1 MTSNLCSEC
10 KIFPTQYHYS
20 LCKTILVC
28 IMYCLKRGL
37 AEIVFVCILY
47 DENHENDTKS
57 RGKVS
62 SHPTNINSI
71 ATSNKAQQDGS
82 LKLVCRSRNDTKV
95 SRNGSII
102 TATEITIEATTA
114 ALGSLK
120 VSSLLKISQNNHF
133 SLLIPS
139 TTCT

>member
-1 MTSNLCSEC
+1 MASNLCSKC
-10 KIFPTQYHYS
+10 KMFPTQYHYS
-20 LCKTILVC
+20 LCKTVLVC
-28 IMYCLKRGL
+28 TMYYLKRGL
-37 AEIVFVCILY
+37 AEMVFIYVTCNK
-47 DENHENDTKS
+47 NHENDTKS